1 MEHIG
6 FYLRNIYFNNRKGL
20 FAFRKG
26 EIIKYLFFQ
35 EGDLIF
41 AKSNQK
47 EELIGNILFRLGK
60 LHDEAFSHIDK
71 FIEPMETIGSVLIKS
86 GFINED
92 DLINGLTYQMREIV
106 LNLFSEFEGEMGFQ
120 EREIPKER
128 IYETRISIPVLIED
142 GIRRMK
148 YHPKLKAYLQDKAL
162 FQKNR
167 DFYFRLTEDEKE
179 IHSNIENGIVSNDLL
194 LSLRTRQEIF
204 WKSIYLFYCLDII
217 DLKESKIKPK
227 TAAKK
232 EPETKTTNEK
242 AASEKSE
249 TGKKAPQEPDLDK
262 VLDLYERIESIS
274 YYDILG
280 VSRDATEVE
289 IKKSYFQLARKYHPD
304 LFSRTIDTDTKK
316 KISGVFDFLT
326 KSYRTLSDE
335 SARKE
340 YNEKLDEG
348 PIDDRE
354 DKAKRAEIRFRQAKT
369 LYDQTRYEEA
379 RIFLEEAVRM
389 DATKAKYFLLLGMVE
404 SKLKGLLRQSESH
417 LLQAMEI
424 EPWNT
429 DILLALGLLYKQV
442 GMPVKATK
450 QFKKILAL
458 DSDHRVARKELNLAK
473 GQDKKKGLKDFLAM
487 DFFGKK
493 KK

>member
-6 FYLRNIYFNNRKGL
+6 LYLRDIYFNNRKGL
-20 FAFRKG
+20 FAYRKG

-86 GFINED
+86 GFISED

-128 IYETRISIPVLIED
+128 IYETRINIPILIED

-148 YHPKLKAYLQDKAL
+148 YHPRLKEYLQDKAL

-179 IHSNIENGIVSNDLL
+179 IHSNIENGIVSDDLL
-194 LSLRTRQEIF
+194 LSLRARKEIF
-204 WKSIYLFYCLDII
+204 WKSIYLFYCLNII
-217 DLKESKIKPK
+217 DLKESKIKKERETEKEADRAKFKEQDK
-227 TAAKK
+227 TKESEAAK
-232 EPETKTTNEK
+232 E
-242 AASEKSE
+242 ASLK
-249 TGKKAPQEPDLDK
+249 PDVNK
-262 VLDLYERIESIS
+262 VLELYDRLESIT

-280 VSRDATEVE
+280 VSKEATLVE
-289 IKKSYFQLARKYHPD
+289 IKKAYFQLARKYHPD
-304 LFSRTIDTDTKK
+304 LFNRSIDPDSKK

-326 KSYRTLSDE
+326 KSYKTLSDE

-340 YNEKLDEG
+340 YNDKLDEG
-348 PIDDRE
+348 PKDDQKERI
-354 DKAKRAEIRFRQAKT
+354 KRGEVRFRQAKT
-369 LYDQTRYEEA
+369 LYEQTRYEEA
-379 RIFLEEAVRM
+379 RIFLEEAVRL
-389 DATKAKYFLLLGMVE
+389 DKTKAKYFLLLGMVE
-404 SKLKGLLRQSESH
+404 SKIPSLLRQAESH
-417 LLQAMEI
+417 LRQAAEI

-429 DILLALGLLYKQV
+429 DVILALGLLYKQV
-442 GMPVKATK
+442 GMPVKASK
-450 QFKKILAL
+450 QFRKILGF
-458 DSDHRVARKELNLAK
+458 DPDHKVARRELNLAI
-473 GQDKKKGLKDFLAM
+473 GQDKKKGFKDLLSM